1 MKSLDLSK
9 IWTGEVNPDIISTIS
24 HELRTPLSII
34 REFISLV
41 YDEVPGPINDRQR
54 VCLESALRNC
64 DRQATLINDILDASK
79 SNSSRLL
86 YNRRKTNIKLLIDEI
101 VGDYSLKCEK
111 KSQVLSLEYEES
123 LPDVLC
129 APDQI
134 TQVLLNLLS
143 NARRYTPEGGR
154 ITVEAHSNEEVIVVH
169 VIDTGIG
176 IGHDQLS
183 RIYQNFFRIDST
195 QAEATRGSG
204 LGLAITKDLIEQNGG
219 EILIKSE
226 PGKGSDFY
234 FTIPIYNRR
243 VEYEAALFDHAR
255 PIIAS
260 GKPLSLVLVRFRVS
274 ENIRSRDRDLKL
286 RELSKGIKETL
297 QNNIISSTDRVLS
310 TNTEDII
317 AIVLETDRAGSKAA
331 ADRLIRALCDKY
343 DYISSFA
350 SSQHSYTGNTC
361 TWPELKRLIRA
372 AERKL
377 KSKDKVFM
385 EVKDGRQQDSNS

>member
-1 MKSLDLSK
+1 MSSLDLNK
-9 IWTGEVNPDIISTIS
+9 VRTGEVNPDIISTIS

-64 DRQATLINDILDASK
+64 DRQATLINNILDASK
-79 SNSSRLL
+79 SDFNRLP
-86 YNRRKTNIKLLIDEI
+86 YNRRRTNIKLLIDEI
-101 VGDYSLKCEK
+101 VGDYSLKFEK
-111 KSQVLSLEYEES
+111 KSQLLSLEYEES

-154 ITVEAHSNEEVIVVH
+154 ITIKAHSNQEYVTVH
-169 VIDTGIG
+169 VIDEGIG
-176 IGHDQLS
+176 IGQDQLS
-183 RIYQNFFRIDST
+183 RIYEIFVRINST
-195 QAEATRGSG
+195 QANATRGSG
-204 LGLAITKDLIEQNGG
+204 LGLAISKDLIEQNGG
-219 EILIKSE
+219 EIHVKSK
-226 PGKGSDFY
+226 PGEGSDFY
-234 FTIPIYNRR
+234 VTIPVYNKR
-243 VEYEAALFDHAR
+243 VQYEAALLDHAR

-260 GKPLSLVLVRFRVS
+260 GKPLSLVLVRFRMS
-274 ENIRSRDRDLKL
+274 ENIRSRDREVKL
-286 RELSKGIKETL
+286 RELSEGIKETL

-310 TNTEDII
+310 TDTEDII

-343 DYISSFA
+343 DYISRFA
-350 SSQHSYTGNTC
+350 SSQHSYTSNTC

-377 KSKDKVFM
+377 KSKDKAFM
-385 EVKDGRQQDSNS
+385 EVHNGRQQDSIS